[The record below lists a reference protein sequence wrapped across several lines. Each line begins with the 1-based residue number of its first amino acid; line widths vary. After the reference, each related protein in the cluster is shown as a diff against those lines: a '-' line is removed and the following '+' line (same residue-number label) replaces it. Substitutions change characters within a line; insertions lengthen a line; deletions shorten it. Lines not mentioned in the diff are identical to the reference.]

1 MLPKAARIPHS
12 MTLHGD
18 TRIDNYYWLRDD
30 TRSQPEVL
38 DYLQQENSYGHRVMA
53 SQQALQDRILKEI
66 IDRIPQREVSA
77 PYIKN
82 GYRYR
87 HIYEPGCEYAIYQ
100 RQSAFSEEWDEWETL
115 LDANKRA
122 AHSEF
127 YSMGGM
133 AITPDNTIMALAEDF
148 LSRRQYGIRFRNLE
162 TGNWY
167 PELLDNVEP
176 SFVWAN
182 DSWTFYYV
190 RKHPVTLLPYQ
201 VWRHA
206 IGTPASQDKLIYEE
220 KDDTYYVSLHKTT
233 SKHYVVIH
241 LASATT
247 SEVRLLDAEMADAEP
262 FVFLPRRKDHEYS
275 LDHYQHRFYL
285 RSNRHGKNFGLY
297 RTRMRDEQQ
306 WEELIP
312 PRDNIMLEGFTLFT
326 DWLVVE
332 ERQRGLTS
340 LRQINR
346 KTREVIGI
354 AFDDPAYVTWI
365 AYNPEPETARLR
377 YGYSFMTTPDTLFE
391 LDMDTGE
398 RRVLKQ
404 TEVPGFDAANYRSE
418 HLWIVA
424 RDGVEVPVSLVYHR
438 KHFRKGHNPLLVVEE
453 RQRGLTSLRQINRK
467 TREVIGIAFDDPAY
481 VTWIAYNPEPETA
494 RLRYG
499 YSFMTTPDTLFE
511 LDMDTGERRVLKQTE
526 VPGFDAANYRSEHLW
541 IVARDG
547 VEVPVSLVYHRK
559 HFRKGHNPLLVY
571 GYGSYG
577 ASIDADFSFSRL
589 SLLDRGFVYAIVHVR
604 GGGELGQ
611 QWYEDGKFLKKK
623 NTFNDYL
630 DACDA
635 LLKLGYGSPSLCYA
649 MGGSA
654 GGMLM
659 GVAINQRPELF
670 HGVIAQ
676 VPFVDVVTTMLDES
690 IPLTT
695 GEFEEWGNPQDPQY
709 YEYMKS
715 YSPYDNVTAQA
726 YPHLLVTTGLH
737 DSQVQYWEPAKW
749 VAKLRELKTD
759 DHLLLLCTD
768 MDSGHGGKSGR
779 FKSYEG
785 VAMEYAFLV
794 ALAQGTLPATPA
806 D

>member
-1 MLPKAARIPHS
+1 MLPKAARIPHA

-100 RQSAFSEEWDEWETL
+100 RQSAFSEEWDEWEIL

-247 SEVRLLDAEMADAEP
+247 SEVRLLDAKMADAEP

-285 RSNRHGKNFGLY
+285 RSNRNGKNFGLY

-312 PRDNIMLEGFTLFT
+312 PRENIMLEGVTLFT

-365 AYNPEPETARLR
+365 AYNPESETARLR
-377 YGYSFMTTPDTLFE
+377 YGYS
-391 LDMDTGE
+391 
-398 RRVLKQ
+398 
-404 TEVPGFDAANYRSE
+404 S
-418 HLWIVA
+418 
-424 RDGVEVPVSLVYHR
+424 
-438 KHFRKGHNPLLVVEE
+438 
-453 RQRGLTSLRQINRK
+453 
-467 TREVIGIAFDDPAY
+467 
-481 VTWIAYNPEPETA
+481 
-494 RLRYG
+494 
-499 YSFMTTPDTLFE
+499 MTTPDTLFE

-659 GVAINQRPELF
+659 GVAINARPELF

>member
-1 MLPKAARIPHS
+1 MLPKAARIPHA

-297 RTRMRDEQQ
+297 RTRLRDEQQ

-377 YGYSFMTTPDTLFE
+377 YGYSSMTTPDTLFE

-438 KHFRKGHNPLLVVEE
+438 KHFRKV
-453 RQRGLTSLRQINRK
+453 
-467 TREVIGIAFDDPAY
+467 
-481 VTWIAYNPEPETA
+481 
-494 RLRYG
+494 
-499 YSFMTTPDTLFE
+499 
-511 LDMDTGERRVLKQTE
+511 
-526 VPGFDAANYRSEHLW
+526 
-541 IVARDG
+541 
-547 VEVPVSLVYHRK
+547 
-559 HFRKGHNPLLVY
+559 HNPLLVY

-623 NTFNDYL
+623 NTINDYL

>member
-1 MLPKAARIPHS
+1 MLPKAARIPHA

-18 TRIDNYYWLRDD
+18 TRIDNYYWLRED

-285 RSNRHGKNFGLY
+285 RSNRNGKNFGLY

-312 PRDNIMLEGFTLFT
+312 PRENIMLEGFTLFT

-377 YGYSFMTTPDTLFE
+377 YGYSSMTTPDTLFE

-438 KHFRKGHNPLLVVEE
+438 KHFG
-453 RQRGLTSLRQINRK
+453 
-467 TREVIGIAFDDPAY
+467 
-481 VTWIAYNPEPETA
+481 
-494 RLRYG
+494 
-499 YSFMTTPDTLFE
+499 
-511 LDMDTGERRVLKQTE
+511 
-526 VPGFDAANYRSEHLW
+526 
-541 IVARDG
+541 
-547 VEVPVSLVYHRK
+547 
-559 HFRKGHNPLLVY
+559 KGHNPLLVY

-577 ASIDADFSFSRL
+577 ASIDDDFSFSRL

-759 DHLLLLCTD
+759 NHLLLLCTD

>member
-1 MLPKAARIPHS
+1 MLPKAARIPHA

-312 PRDNIMLEGFTLFT
+312 PRENIMLEGFTLFT

-377 YGYSFMTTPDTLFE
+377 YGYSSMTTPDTLFE

-438 KHFRKGHNPLLVVEE
+438 KHF
-453 RQRGLTSLRQINRK
+453 S
-467 TREVIGIAFDDPAY
+467 
-481 VTWIAYNPEPETA
+481 
-494 RLRYG
+494 
-499 YSFMTTPDTLFE
+499 
-511 LDMDTGERRVLKQTE
+511 
-526 VPGFDAANYRSEHLW
+526 
-541 IVARDG
+541 
-547 VEVPVSLVYHRK
+547 
-559 HFRKGHNPLLVY
+559 KGHNPLLVY

>member
-1 MLPKAARIPHS
+1 MLPKAARIPHA

-38 DYLQQENSYGHRVMA
+38 DYLQQENSYGHQVMA

-77 PYIKN
+77 PYVKN

-87 HIYEPGCEYAIYQ
+87 QIYEPGCEYAIYQ

-206 IGTPASQDKLIYEE
+206 IGTPASEDKLIYEE
-220 KDDTYYVSLHKTT
+220 KDDTFYVSLHKTT

-247 SEVRLLDAEMADAEP
+247 SEVRLLDAELADAEP

-285 RSNRHGKNFGLY
+285 RSNRNGKNFGLY
-297 RTRMRDEQQ
+297 RTRMRDEQE

-365 AYNPEPETARLR
+365 AYNPEPETSRLR
-377 YGYSFMTTPDTLFE
+377 YGYSSMTTPDTLFE

-418 HLWIVA
+418 HLWITV

-438 KHFRKGHNPLLVVEE
+438 KHF
-453 RQRGLTSLRQINRK
+453 Q
-467 TREVIGIAFDDPAY
+467 
-481 VTWIAYNPEPETA
+481 
-494 RLRYG
+494 
-499 YSFMTTPDTLFE
+499 
-511 LDMDTGERRVLKQTE
+511 
-526 VPGFDAANYRSEHLW
+526 
-541 IVARDG
+541 
-547 VEVPVSLVYHRK
+547 
-559 HFRKGHNPLLVY
+559 KGHNPLLVY

-659 GVAINQRPELF
+659 GVAINERPELF

-759 DHLLLLCTD
+759 NHLLLLCTD

-785 VAMEYAFLV
+785 VAMEYAFLI
-794 ALAQGTLPATPA
+794 ALAQGTLPGQSAG
-806 D
+806 

>member
-1 MLPKAARIPHS
+1 MLPKAARIPHA

-38 DYLQQENSYGHRVMA
+38 NYLQQENSYGHQVMA

-66 IDRIPQREVSA
+66 IERIPQREVSA

-87 HIYEPGCEYAIYQ
+87 HIYEPGSEYAIYQ
-100 RQSAFSEEWDEWETL
+100 RQSAFTEEWDEWETL

-220 KDDTYYVSLHKTT
+220 KDDTFYVSLHKTT

-247 SEVRLLDAEMADAEP
+247 SEVRLLDAELADAEP

-285 RSNRHGKNFGLY
+285 RSNRNGKNFGLY
-297 RTRMRDEQQ
+297 RTRMREEQQ

-332 ERQRGLTS
+332 ERLRGLTS

-365 AYNPEPETARLR
+365 AYNPEPETSRLR
-377 YGYSFMTTPDTLFE
+377 YGYSSMTTPDTLFE

-404 TEVPGFDAANYRSE
+404 TEVPGFDAENYRSE
-418 HLWIVA
+418 HLWI
-424 RDGVEVPVSLVYHR
+424 
-438 KHFRKGHNPLLVVEE
+438 
-453 RQRGLTSLRQINRK
+453 T
-467 TREVIGIAFDDPAY
+467 
-481 VTWIAYNPEPETA
+481 
-494 RLRYG
+494 
-499 YSFMTTPDTLFE
+499 
-511 LDMDTGERRVLKQTE
+511 
-526 VPGFDAANYRSEHLW
+526 
-541 IVARDG
+541 ARDG

-659 GVAINQRPELF
+659 GAAINERPELF

-695 GEFEEWGNPQDPQY
+695 GEFEEWGNPQDLQY

-794 ALAQGTLPATPA
+794 ALAQGTLPGQPA
-806 D
+806 A

>member
-1 MLPKAARIPHS
+1 MLPKAARIPHA

-100 RQSAFSEEWDEWETL
+100 RQSAFSEEWDEWEIL

-312 PRDNIMLEGFTLFT
+312 PRENIMLEGFTLFT

-377 YGYSFMTTPDTLFE
+377 YGYS
-391 LDMDTGE
+391 
-398 RRVLKQ
+398 
-404 TEVPGFDAANYRSE
+404 S
-418 HLWIVA
+418 
-424 RDGVEVPVSLVYHR
+424 
-438 KHFRKGHNPLLVVEE
+438 
-453 RQRGLTSLRQINRK
+453 
-467 TREVIGIAFDDPAY
+467 
-481 VTWIAYNPEPETA
+481 
-494 RLRYG
+494 
-499 YSFMTTPDTLFE
+499 MTTPDTLFE

-715 YSPYDNVTAQA
+715 YSPYDNVTAHA

>member
-1 MLPKAARIPHS
+1 
-12 MTLHGD
+12 
-18 TRIDNYYWLRDD
+18 
-30 TRSQPEVL
+30 
-38 DYLQQENSYGHRVMA
+38 MA

-66 IDRIPQREVSA
+66 IDRIPQKEISA

-133 AITPDNTIMALAEDF
+133 SVTPDNTIMALAEDF

-201 VWRHA
+201 VWRHS
-206 IGTPASQDKLIYEE
+206 IGTPTSQDKLIYEE
-220 KDDTYYVSLHKTT
+220 KDETFYVSLHKTT
-233 SKHYVVIH
+233 SNHYVVIH

-247 SEVRLLDAEMADAEP
+247 SEVRLLDAELADAEP
-262 FVFLPRRKDHEYS
+262 FVFLPRRKGHEYS

-285 RSNRHGKNFGLY
+285 RSNRNGKNFGLY
-297 RTRMRDEQQ
+297 RTRMRDELE

-365 AYNPEPETARLR
+365 AYNPEPETSRLR
-377 YGYSFMTTPDTLFE
+377 YGYSSMTTPDTLFE

-404 TEVPGFDAANYRSE
+404 MEVPGFEAANYRSE
-418 HLWIVA
+418 HLWITS

-438 KHFRKGHNPLLVVEE
+438 KHF
-453 RQRGLTSLRQINRK
+453 Q
-467 TREVIGIAFDDPAY
+467 
-481 VTWIAYNPEPETA
+481 
-494 RLRYG
+494 
-499 YSFMTTPDTLFE
+499 
-511 LDMDTGERRVLKQTE
+511 
-526 VPGFDAANYRSEHLW
+526 
-541 IVARDG
+541 
-547 VEVPVSLVYHRK
+547 
-559 HFRKGHNPLLVY
+559 KGHNPLLVY

-577 ASIDADFSFSRL
+577 ASIDADFSYSRL

-659 GVAINQRPELF
+659 GFAINERPELF

-726 YPHLLVTTGLH
+726 YPYLLVTTGLH

-785 VAMEYAFLV
+785 VAMEYAFLI
-794 ALAQGTLPATPA
+794 ALAQGTLPGKLA
-806 D
+806 

>member
-1 MLPKAARIPHS
+1 MLPKAARIPHA

-182 DSWTFYYV
+182 DSWIFYYV

-312 PRDNIMLEGFTLFT
+312 PRENIMLEGFTLFT

-377 YGYSFMTTPDTLFE
+377 YGYSSMTTPDTLFE

-404 TEVPGFDAANYRSE
+404 TEVPGFYAANYRSE

-438 KHFRKGHNPLLVVEE
+438 KHFC
-453 RQRGLTSLRQINRK
+453 
-467 TREVIGIAFDDPAY
+467 
-481 VTWIAYNPEPETA
+481 
-494 RLRYG
+494 
-499 YSFMTTPDTLFE
+499 
-511 LDMDTGERRVLKQTE
+511 
-526 VPGFDAANYRSEHLW
+526 
-541 IVARDG
+541 
-547 VEVPVSLVYHRK
+547 
-559 HFRKGHNPLLVY
+559 KGHNPLLVY

>member
-1 MLPKAARIPHS
+1 MLPKAARIPHA

-182 DSWTFYYV
+182 DSWIFYYV

-312 PRDNIMLEGFTLFT
+312 PRENIMLEGFTLFT

-377 YGYSFMTTPDTLFE
+377 YGYSSMTTPDTLFE

-404 TEVPGFDAANYRSE
+404 TEVPGFYAANYRSE

-438 KHFRKGHNPLLVVEE
+438 KHFRKGHNPLL
-453 RQRGLTSLRQINRK
+453 
-467 TREVIGIAFDDPAY
+467 A
-481 VTWIAYNPEPETA
+481 
-494 RLRYG
+494 
-499 YSFMTTPDTLFE
+499 
-511 LDMDTGERRVLKQTE
+511 
-526 VPGFDAANYRSEHLW
+526 
-541 IVARDG
+541 
-547 VEVPVSLVYHRK
+547 
-559 HFRKGHNPLLVY
+559 Y

>member
-1 MLPKAARIPHS
+1 MLPKAARIPHA

-182 DSWTFYYV
+182 DSWIFYYV

-312 PRDNIMLEGFTLFT
+312 PRENIMLEGFTLFT

-377 YGYSFMTTPDTLFE
+377 YGYSSMTTPDTLFE

-404 TEVPGFDAANYRSE
+404 TEVPGFYAANYRSE

-438 KHFRKGHNPLLVVEE
+438 KHFRKGHN
-453 RQRGLTSLRQINRK
+453 R
-467 TREVIGIAFDDPAY
+467 
-481 VTWIAYNPEPETA
+481 
-494 RLRYG
+494 
-499 YSFMTTPDTLFE
+499 
-511 LDMDTGERRVLKQTE
+511 
-526 VPGFDAANYRSEHLW
+526 
-541 IVARDG
+541 
-547 VEVPVSLVYHRK
+547 
-559 HFRKGHNPLLVY
+559 LLVY

>member
-1 MLPKAARIPHS
+1 MLPKAARIPHA

-377 YGYSFMTTPDTLFE
+377 YGYSSMTTPDTLFE

-438 KHFRKGHNPLLVVEE
+438 KHFQKGN
-453 RQRGLTSLRQINRK
+453 
-467 TREVIGIAFDDPAY
+467 
-481 VTWIAYNPEPETA
+481 
-494 RLRYG
+494 
-499 YSFMTTPDTLFE
+499 
-511 LDMDTGERRVLKQTE
+511 
-526 VPGFDAANYRSEHLW
+526 
-541 IVARDG
+541 
-547 VEVPVSLVYHRK
+547 
-559 HFRKGHNPLLVY
+559 NPLLVY

-659 GVAINQRPELF
+659 GVAINERPELF